1 MNSISRAISGRA
13 HYGWVVAALVFLVL
27 LIGAGLRATPGVLI
41 VPLEQAFGWSRSTI
55 SSAIALNL
63 VLYGLM
69 GPFAGALMQRFG
81 VKRTVL
87 AALLLLASAVALST
101 LMTSPWQLLLTWGLM
116 VGIGSGV
123 TAAVLAATVVNRWFS
138 ERRGVV
144 MGALTASTATGQL
157 VFLPLL
163 ASIVQ
168 NQSWKSAAW
177 VVAGAAVAIIP
188 LFAWLMVERPANVG
202 LLPVRR
208 ESN

>member
-81 VKRTVL
+81 VKRAVL

-101 LMTSPWQLLLTWGLM
+101 LMTSPW
-116 VGIGSGV
+116 
-123 TAAVLAATVVNRWFS
+123 
-138 ERRGVV
+138 
-144 MGALTASTATGQL
+144 
-157 VFLPLL
+157 
-163 ASIVQ
+163 
-168 NQSWKSAAW
+168 
-177 VVAGAAVAIIP
+177 
-188 LFAWLMVERPANVG
+188 
-202 LLPVRR
+202 
-208 ESN
+208 